1 MSEYENMRTADIIA
15 EALLDWNVDIIFG
28 LPGDGINGF
37 MEALRTRQDKIKF
50 ILVRHEES
58 AAFMACAYAKYTG
71 KLGAC
76 VATSGPGAIH
86 LLNGLYDA
94 KLDNTPVI
102 AITGSTYSDLMGSS
116 YQQDVNLLQLF
127 SDVSVYNNIITA
139 PEQAEMAVDIAC
151 RTAFAQRGVSH
162 LTIPIDVQERKLE
175 GKYSRHK
182 VPGHTSDTFVAAGG
196 ALPDRYL
203 LEHAA
208 DVLNSGNKI
217 VILVGQG
224 ALNAGQE
231 VISVAERIG
240 APVVKALLGKAVIPD
255 NHPYSIGGIG
265 MLGTEPATDAMS
277 EADTLFM
284 IGTSFPYIEYLP
296 KPGQARGVQ
305 IDIKAE
311 KIGLRYPVEVGLTGD
326 SKKVLSALLPLLRD
340 RRTNGNS
347 SNNYSSSHQ
356 QYQGEEEEQQEFLR
370 SKQQSMKRWIELLDR
385 QSSKQTD
392 EKKAIKPQAIAS
404 AVSEQL
410 QDNAIISVDSGTN
423 TIWAARFLNIR
434 KGMKFSVSGTLASMA
449 CGLPYAIAA
458 QLAYPERQCVAFV
471 GDGGFAMLMSEFA
484 TAVQYNLPIK
494 VIILK
499 NNTLGMIRWEQMAFL
514 GNPEFGVEFSPID
527 FAKIAEAC
535 GGIGYTI
542 KEPDEI
548 EPIMKKAMNDKT
560 TRKPTVIEAYVDP
573 FEPPTP
579 PKIEPE
585 FVQNM
590 AESFAKGQP
599 YAKRIGLTLYRNQMN
614 STIKTIQNKLGEKI
628 NNLIPDD
635 NK

>member
-182 VPGHTSDTFVAAGG
+182 VPGHTSDTFVTAGG

-277 EADTLFM
+277 EADTLLM

-296 KPGQARGVQ
+296 KPGQARGIQ

-356 QYQGEEEEQQEFLR
+356 QYRGEEEQQQFLR

-542 KEPDEI
+542 KESDEI
-548 EPIMKKAMNDKT
+548 EPIMKKAMSDKT